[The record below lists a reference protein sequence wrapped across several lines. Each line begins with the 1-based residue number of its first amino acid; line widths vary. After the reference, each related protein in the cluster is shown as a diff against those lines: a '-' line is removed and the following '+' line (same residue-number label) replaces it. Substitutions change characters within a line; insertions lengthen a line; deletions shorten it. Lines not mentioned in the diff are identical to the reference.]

1 MNHSRP
7 AYAMPPKGLAAP
19 PLSLVE
25 RADRLVPVRHL
36 ISARLGFARRF
47 DDAVARLSVEGGSA
61 LSPSAGA
68 LYFGDQLCLE
78 IDPRRL
84 THRLGDDLF
93 DGRTVQRADQR
104 FLDGSNWEGA
114 VFPLKETPVHGEML
128 EICRTR
134 NDFRTTSR
142 YRWVAKQ
149 IEQGHS
155 VARSGIRL
163 DTLAKLDGYFLYYL
177 GLVESIERDG
187 MLPRRRLGLGHRTGQ
202 THRATRT
209 IWRDLIE
216 RDIGVAVDAD
226 GGLLRHTC
234 GRHRLAAAIG
244 LGLERIPVEVRMV
257 HVDWLSA
264 QARRLDMTPARAL
277 PVALAEIAGAQIA
290 GPQIAGT
297 ERVLPVGAA

>member
-1 MNHSRP
+1 MVLDPVPHPP
-7 AYAMPPKGLAAP
+7 AHAGRTAYVMPPKGRSAPSLTLA
-19 PLSLVE
+19 E
-25 RADRLVPVRHL
+25 RADQLMPVRHL
-36 ISARLGFARRF
+36 IGARLGFERRF
-47 DDAVARLSVEGGSA
+47 DDAVARLSAQGGSA
-61 LSPSAGA
+61 VSSGA
-68 LYFGDQLCLE
+68 AAVYFGGRLCLQ
-78 IDPRRL
+78 INPRRL

-93 DGRTVQRADQR
+93 DGRNVRRADR
-104 FLDGSNWEGA
+104 DFLDGSIWDGA

-134 NDFRTTSR
+134 ADFRTTSR

-149 IEQGHS
+149 IEQGRS
-155 VARSGIRL
+155 VSRSGIQI

-187 MLPRRRLGLGHRTGQ
+187 MMPRRRLSLGRHTGR

-216 RDIGVAVDAD
+216 RDIGVAVDAN
-226 GGLLRHTC
+226 GEFLRHSC

-264 QARRLDMTPARAL
+264 QARRLGMKPSEAL
-277 PVALAEIAGAQIA
+277 PVAVKALEA
-290 GPQIAGT
+290 T
-297 ERVLPVGAA
+297 EAL